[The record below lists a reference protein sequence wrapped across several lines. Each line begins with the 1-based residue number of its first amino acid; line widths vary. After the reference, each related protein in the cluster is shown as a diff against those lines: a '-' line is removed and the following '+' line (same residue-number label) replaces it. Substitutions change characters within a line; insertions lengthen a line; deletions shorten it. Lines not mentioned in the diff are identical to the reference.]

1 MIFPRTYPPS
11 ADKWIIVGLG
21 NPGERY
27 SQTRHNV
34 GFMAINHLCKLHNI
48 KLGQNKCQARIGE
61 GIIEEKS
68 VVLAKPDTFMNL
80 SGKAVI
86 ELCKRYRVP
95 LSQTIIIHDDVSLPV
110 GKLKVRQQGS
120 SGGHN
125 GVQSIIDCL
134 GSKEFP
140 RIRIGIGS
148 SPEGTDMAEF
158 VLSRFEEDEK
168 TIITRSIELTATM
181 TATIITAGV
190 VAAMN
195 MNSKSSTMGNAH

>member
-1 MIFPRTYPPS
+1 MLFPRIYKKEPASP
-11 ADKWIIVGLG
+11 ADKWIIIGLG

-27 SQTRHNV
+27 GQTRHNV
-34 GFMAINHLCKLHNI
+34 GFMVVNHLCKLHNI
-48 KLGQNKCQARIGE
+48 KLNQNKCQARIGE
-61 GIIEEKS
+61 GAIEEKD

-80 SGKAVI
+80 SGRSVV
-86 ELCKRYRVP
+86 ELCKRYHVSP
-95 LSQTIIIHDDVSLPV
+95 SQIIIIHDDVSLPV
-110 GKLKVRQQGS
+110 GKLRVREKGS

-134 GSKEFP
+134 RTNEFP

-168 TIITRSIELTATM
+168 TIITNSIELTAT
-181 TATIITAGV
+181 AVVTIITAGI

-195 MNSKSSTMGNAH
+195 KNSKS